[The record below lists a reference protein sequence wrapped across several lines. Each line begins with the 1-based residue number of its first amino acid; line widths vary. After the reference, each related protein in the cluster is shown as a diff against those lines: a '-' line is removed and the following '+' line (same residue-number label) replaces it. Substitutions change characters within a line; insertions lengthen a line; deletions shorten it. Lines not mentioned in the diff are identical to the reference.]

1 MSLYIYNIICAFAL
15 FAGAALLIGIVI
27 DDFINIIDNVIDN
40 DNCLK
45 LKTVLSE
52 IGSLIIAGLCVMI
65 GMNIL
70 I

>member
-1 MSLYIYNIICAFAL
+1 MSPYIYNIICAFTL
-15 FAGAALLIGIVI
+15 FAGAVLLIGIVI
-27 DDFINIIDNVIDN
+27 DDFVNIIDNVIEN
-40 DNCLK
+40 NNCLK

>member
-1 MSLYIYNIICAFAL
+1 MSPYIYNIICAFAL
-15 FAGAALLIGIVI
+15 FAGAVLLICIVI
-27 DDFINIIDNVIDN
+27 DDFVNIIDNVIEN
-40 DNCLK
+40 NNCLK